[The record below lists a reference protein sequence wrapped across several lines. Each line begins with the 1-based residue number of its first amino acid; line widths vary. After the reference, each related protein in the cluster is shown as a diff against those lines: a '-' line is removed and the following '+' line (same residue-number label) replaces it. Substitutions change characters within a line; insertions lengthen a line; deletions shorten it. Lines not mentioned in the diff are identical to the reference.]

1 MFAGF
6 YAPEDGGLR
15 LKWSTLYRWA
25 PEHPD
30 ADDDNIV
37 EYLGVIVQEY
47 DHEGYDHEEWEGTW
61 RDLCPLVDLPVLYPE
76 LVEHLPSLR

>member
-6 YAPEDGGLR
+6 YAPEDGDLR

-30 ADDDNIV
+30 ADEDNIV
-37 EYLGVIVQEY
+37 EYSGVIVQEF
-47 DHEGYDHEEWEGTW
+47 DHEEWKGTW
-61 RDLCPLVDLPVLYPE
+61 VNLCPLVDLPVLYPE